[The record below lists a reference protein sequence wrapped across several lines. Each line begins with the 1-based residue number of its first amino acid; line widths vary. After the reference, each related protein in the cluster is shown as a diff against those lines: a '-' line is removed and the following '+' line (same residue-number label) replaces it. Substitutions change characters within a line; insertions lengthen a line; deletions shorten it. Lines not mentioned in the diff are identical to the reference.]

1 MSVHGTYT
9 TRTAA
14 LNARRASARPGGSA
28 PSWLSVLTLVLLL
41 AILGVGGTLAW
52 VRLTGG
58 ARDSA
63 AVRRIVTAERAY
75 WQNASP
81 QAATATDGKKKRKKP
96 GVKPAPSTAALNEGV
111 VPILQLQG
119 KYTMAS
125 LKEDNQR
132 LNDKLATFAPAD
144 VYITIDTAN
153 NHLYLKNG
161 QKMLLDALCST
172 GSYTQLTAA
181 DGRKWFFH
189 TPRGQF
195 KVQRKI
201 KNPVWVKPDWGFVE
215 EGKPIPGAKHESR
228 FEPYVMGDY
237 ALAFGNGYY
246 IHGTLYRRLIGESV
260 THGCVRLG
268 DEELETVFNTAPVG
282 TPIFIY

>member
-1 MSVHGTYT
+1 MSVQGTYT

-14 LNARRASARPGGSA
+14 LDARRQSARPGGA
-28 PSWLSVLTLVLLL
+28 GVSWLSIFSLLLFLLVLG
-41 AILGVGGTLAW
+41 AGGTLAW
-52 VRLTGG
+52 VKLAGG
-58 ARDSA
+58 QKDAA
-63 AVRRIVTAERAY
+63 AVKRIVSAERAY
-75 WQNASP
+75 WK
-81 QAATATDGKKKRKKP
+81 AANPEPTAAADGKKKKKKATA
-96 GVKPAPSTAALNEGV
+96 KPAQNNNVLNEGI
-111 VPILQLQG
+111 VPVLQMQG
-119 KYTMAS
+119 KYTLSS

-132 LNDKLATFAPAD
+132 LNDKLSTFAPAGA
-144 VYITIDTAN
+144 YIIVDTAN
-153 NHLYLKNG
+153 NHLYLKEG
-161 QKMLLDALCST
+161 QKVLLDALCST
-172 GSYTQLTAA
+172 GSYTELAAA

-215 EGKPIPGAKHESR
+215 EGEPIPGARHESR

-246 IHGTLYRRLIGESV
+246 IHGTLYRRLLGQSV

-268 DEELETVFNTAPVG
+268 DQELETVFNTAPVG